1 MRRVGLSLLALGV
14 LGGLARPAAA
24 QPTAPTA
31 PTSATPPAPP
41 ATAPPPAAD
50 TKPAASAASSV
61 KPMPESGYHVD
72 VGVAFSLPTGS
83 LNGLLLGA
91 MPLVVNV
98 GRRFSRQLILG
109 VSGTAAVTFPIIGA
123 GYGFTIGGG
132 GEYYLGSKLLG
143 LDPWLGA
150 NFGFEIGAVTFD
162 GNSTSQSGW
171 LGTVA
176 AGVDY
181 RAGFAPFAS
190 FSLGSFGSGDMHEYI
205 TLGMRGV
212 YDW

>member
-1 MRRVGLSLLALGV
+1 MRGIGLSLLTLGV
-14 LGGLARPAAA
+14 LWGLTRPAAA
-24 QPTAPTA
+24 QPTAPAA
-31 PTSATPPAPP
+31 PTSATPPASP
-41 ATAPPPAAD
+41 AAPPSAGDTKTAAPAA
-50 TKPAASAASSV
+50 ASET
-61 KPMPESGYHVD
+61 PMPESGYHID

-98 GRRFSRQLILG
+98 GKRFSRQLILG
-109 VSGTAAVTFPIIGA
+109 VSGTAAVTFPIEGA

-132 GEYYLGSKLLG
+132 AEYYLGSKLLG

-150 NFGFEIGAVTFD
+150 NFGFETGGVSFQ
-162 GNSTSQSGW
+162 GGSLSESGW

-176 AGVDY
+176 AGLDY

-190 FSLGSFGSGDMHEYI
+190 FSVGSFGSGDTHEYI